1 MNAPLAQRELT
12 LAAIA
17 LLAVV
22 LAVALTRVAGGE
34 DQPGG
39 AAQASPATDWKRAH
53 AAPYSFPRGAKR
65 TACGQPTGPKTLGLA
80 HPVLPCGAK
89 ITILF
94 DGRQVLT
101 QIVDR
106 GAGLPG
112 REFDVTPGLAEAIG
126 LTGLAPIEWR
136 FASPSEAS
144 G

>member
-1 MNAPLAQRELT
+1 MNAPLAQREIA

-22 LAVALTRVAGGE
+22 LAVGLTRVGRE
-34 DQPGG
+34 DETSAP
-39 AAQASPATDWKRAH
+39 SR
-53 AAPYSFPRGAKR
+53 AAPAGEWYRALAGRYSFPPGAR
-65 TACGQPTGPKTLGLA
+65 QTACGLPAGPRTLGLA

-89 ITILF
+89 IVVRF
-94 DGRQVLT
+94 DGQEVLT

-112 REFDVTPGLAEAIG
+112 REFDVTPGLAERIG
-126 LTGLAPIEWR
+126 LNGIQPIQWR
-136 FASPSEAS
+136 FASPPADS

>member
-17 LLAVV
+17 LLAIV
-22 LAVALTRVAGGE
+22 LAVALTRVGRGDE
-34 DQPGG
+34 PG
-39 AAQASPATDWKRAH
+39 ATAQASPVADWKRAH

-112 REFDVTPGLAEAIG
+112 REFDVTPGLAEA
-126 LTGLAPIEWR
+126 
-136 FASPSEAS
+136 S